1 MKVNFK
7 NIILLVV
14 IVAVMLIAVSLF
26 NDFTK
31 DQDEMILTDLHALID
46 NGLVTE
52 LKIDEE
58 NLVTGKKYVIEGTD
72 PDTGAPVYKLN
83 ADGTRATVDFEFQLA
98 YAYQAKAIEDKIIE
112 INKTLDD
119 ANDIK
124 LETPP
129 PKATP
134 WYLAYLPYIII
145 ILVFIGLWIFVLRS
159 SRDGGAGGKM
169 NSFAKSKAKV
179 MTNDKNA
186 VKFADV
192 LQVLTRKRQSLKRS
206 LSS

>member
-72 PDTGAPVYKLN
+72 PDTGSPVYKLN

-98 YAYQAKAIEDKIIE
+98 YAYQAKAIEDKNPSAEGNALVSCISSLYHHYPRLYR
-112 INKTLDD
+112 TLD
-119 ANDIK
+119 I
-124 LETPP
+124 
-129 PKATP
+129 
-134 WYLAYLPYIII
+134 
-145 ILVFIGLWIFVLRS
+145 RS
-159 SRDGGAGGKM
+159 SLVA
-169 NSFAKSKAKV
+169 
-179 MTNDKNA
+179 
-186 VKFADV
+186 
-192 LQVLTRKRQSLKRS
+192 
-206 LSS
+206 